1 MKCPYIRV
9 THYLYLCRFAEFK
22 LLNKRVKIMIK
33 RLFVLGLFLV
43 ASFAG
48 FAQVSVTGVQ
58 GMRVDTFSTDTLQG
72 EVCRLAMRNLMVRR

>member
-58 GMRVDTFSTDTLQG
+58 GMRVDTLLNRYFAGGRCAD
-72 EVCRLAMRNLMVRR
+72 